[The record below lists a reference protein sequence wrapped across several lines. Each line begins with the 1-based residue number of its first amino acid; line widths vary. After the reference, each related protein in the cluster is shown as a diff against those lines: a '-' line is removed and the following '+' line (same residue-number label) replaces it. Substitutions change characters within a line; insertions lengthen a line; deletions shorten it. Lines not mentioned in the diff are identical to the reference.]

1 MKNFVA
7 ILRKVTEAQEDA
19 EKFFE
24 KGNRAAGTRLRKTM
38 QEVKEL
44 AQNVRKEVSA
54 AKNES

>member
-24 KGNRAAGTRLRKTM
+24 KGNRAAGTRLRKVM
-38 QEVKEL
+38 QEVKVL
-44 AQNVRKEVSA
+44 AQTVRKEVSA
-54 AKNES
+54 VKNED

>member
-19 EKFFE
+19 DKFFE

-44 AQNVRKEVSA
+44 AQTVRKEVSA